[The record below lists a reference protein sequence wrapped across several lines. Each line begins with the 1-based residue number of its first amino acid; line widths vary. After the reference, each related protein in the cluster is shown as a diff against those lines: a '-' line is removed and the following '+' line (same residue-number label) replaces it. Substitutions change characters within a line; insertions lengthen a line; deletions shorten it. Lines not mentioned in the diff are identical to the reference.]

1 MKNIQLKEYYP
12 GVEYKHLNKLV
23 GNFLRSLRMSMG
35 SKDFSAIVYMSPA
48 FNVIFWF
55 FWIIVCFVTTIILLN
70 FLYAELYGSYFRVAQ
85 TVQKMTVLQKI

>member
-1 MKNIQLKEYYP
+1 
-12 GVEYKHLNKLV
+12 
-23 GNFLRSLRMSMG
+23 MSMG
-35 SKDFSAIVYMSPA
+35 SKDFSAIIYMSPG

-85 TVQKMTVLQKI
+85 TV